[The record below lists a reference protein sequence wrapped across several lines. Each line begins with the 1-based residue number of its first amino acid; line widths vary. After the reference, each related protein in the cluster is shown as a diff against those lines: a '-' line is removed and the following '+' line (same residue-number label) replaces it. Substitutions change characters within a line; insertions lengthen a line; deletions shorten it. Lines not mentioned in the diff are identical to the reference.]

1 MGRRLVREGGLEN
14 TKAALL
20 VLVGSLADGQKVIL
34 AVESGQRE
42 STESWACVLRDLKAR
57 GLSAPKL
64 TIGDGPG

>member
-1 MGRRLVREGGLEN
+1 
-14 TKAALL
+14 